1 MNFESV
7 HNYYEELVFEH
18 ILQHLV
24 DEQGYQDQEFLEDV
38 ACVALNQ
45 LPARYIRHKV
55 DTAFYQTDRELEEM
69 HTRVADAV
77 RTAVEHVQKHQ
88 EGARPATISNP

>member
-7 HNYYEELVFEH
+7 HNYYEQLVFEH
-18 ILQHLV
+18 VLKHLV

-45 LPARYIRHKV
+45 LPARYVRHDV
-55 DTAFYQTDRELEEM
+55 DTAFYQTDRELEAM
-69 HTRVADAV
+69 HTQVAEAV
-77 RTAVEHVQKHQ
+77 RTAVEHVRKHQ
-88 EGARPATISNP
+88 GDKRPATISYP